1 MKHLL
6 ETIRLAA
13 LDGFSCSFQIWQH
26 RHDAEPHVS
35 SFSVHWNGQMIA
47 HQYRSMT
54 AKEAARL
61 IARLTDFA
69 C

>member
-1 MKHLL
+1 MKQLF

-13 LDGFSCSFQIWQH
+13 LEGFSCSFSVWQH
-26 RHDAEPHVS
+26 STDGEPHVS
-35 SFSVHWNGQMIA
+35 SFSVHRNGTMIGYE
-47 HQYRSMT
+47 YRTMS